1 MLLANPATVIDLNQ
15 GLGHRRMNQG
25 TGPSGAS
32 GDPTP
37 GFFDYLR
44 PDGTSYFKRPDGT
57 SYYTRP

>member
-1 MLLANPATVIDLNQ
+1 MHLALSLCLSIPPI
-15 GLGHRRMNQG
+15 
-25 TGPSGAS
+25 TG

-37 GFFDYLR
+37 GAFDYLR